1 MSLKTPIDTLQ
12 HVMETFTFVKS
23 KQLDDNTNYWILI
36 ASIEFLVILLLLL
49 NKKKKTDFSDLN
61 KSDFKKM
68 KSQDIDME
76 NLMNSITNSKELYKE
91 LSKKC
96 HPDRFVNTE
105 LQFIAEKIFQEISEN
120 KRDYNSLLK
129 LKERAIKELN
139 INF

>member
-1 MSLKTPIDTLQ
+1 MSLKTHIDTLQ
-12 HVMETFTFVKS
+12 HVMETSTVVKS
-23 KQLDDNTNYWILI
+23 KQLDGNTNYWILI

-76 NLMNSITNSKELYKE
+76 NLMNSITNSNELYKE

-105 LQFIAEKIFQEISEN
+105 LQFIAEKIFQEITEN